1 MRLNV
6 SMDNLASVH
15 IFKSHA
21 YLYKPLENLHFTKR
35 FTLLLFLFDM
45 ISQVTNFAV
54 FHDDDQLGWCQKTFL
69 VFHNIGMFEIFEQI
83 DLQHTVDMLF
93 LF

>member
-1 MRLNV
+1 
-6 SMDNLASVH
+6 MDNFASVD

-21 YLYKPLENLHFTKR
+21 NLHKPLENFHFTKR

-45 ISQVTNFAV
+45 ISQVANLAV
-54 FHDDDQLGWCQKTFL
+54 FHDDDQLGWCQETFL
-69 VFHNIGMFEIFEQI
+69 VFHNIGMFEIFEKI
-83 DLQHTVDMLF
+83 DFQHAVDMLF